1 MREARGRGVHGVVVR
16 LQPQGGEQMVKRDG
30 GGTGCVCV

>member
-1 MREARGRGVHGVVVR
+1 VAVAVVVVVR

-30 GGTGCVCV
+30 GGTG